1 MGFHDTKGF
10 YHAFRSVISLSLND
24 FREVDVN
31 SDVGAIAANG
41 GLLASDTTPIL
52 RGNTAETQEIA
63 WAASNSDIIA
73 TQIRLP
79 NNFDGSQDVWVELDV
94 LGAGVTDPATFT
106 VESGWDGGTL
116 VSDSASDALTK
127 AITVHRI
134 TAVIAAADIPDT
146 AKNLTLVLTL
156 GAHTTDVVML
166 QGVGISYVAK
176 TTS

>member
-1 MGFHDTKGF
+1 MGFHDSKGI
-10 YHAFRSVISLSLND
+10 YHAFRTEIVLSLND
-24 FREVDVN
+24 FREVDAN
-31 SDVGAIAANG
+31 SDVSNIAANG

-52 RGNTAETQEIA
+52 RGNAAETQEVA

-79 NNFDGSQDVWVELDV
+79 SNFDGTQDVWVELDV

-106 VESGWDGGTL
+106 VETGWDGGTL
-116 VSDSASDALTK
+116 VSDSASDSATK

-134 TAVIAAADIPDT
+134 TAVIAAADIPDN

-166 QGVGISYVAK
+166 QGVAVSYVAK
-176 TTS
+176 AL